1 MRKDENYINSIR
13 TIKEKCR
20 GCTHCLRVCPT
31 EAIRVRNRKM
41 EIYDLKCIDCG
52 ECYKVCPTNSIF
64 SFHDNIDIIQN
75 FDYKIL
81 IVPNTLPSINFG
93 MLTYEDVIK
102 RIFSFGFNEIWE
114 EGIGNEAYLI
124 ALKNKLIEKKERK
137 KPIISTSCPSVVRY
151 LQVNYPLLINNL
163 TDINLPLDIIGNY
176 IREKKKD
183 AKNFGLFYLSTY
195 PCKVTAI
202 KNPLGL
208 KSSPYDGVF
217 SFSEIY
223 RKILIEK
230 KEGTGDFFKSGKVGV
245 SSGRRGGEE
254 EFLDGLKVI
263 SIDGIWNIKKFFDEM
278 EEEKIPYFDYI
289 DAKACSF
296 GCVGGVFLSNQNF
309 LLNFYN
315 QKEEEKRRKNF
326 ISEIVEKDID
336 KFLKEENLLLND
348 KINPRPQYLLSEN
361 MDIAAKIFQE
371 INMIYELL
379 PKLDCGS
386 CGAPS
391 CRSFAEDVVLNK
403 AKLSDCKFIEDK
415 NLY

>member
-1 MRKDENYINSIR
+1 MKKDENYINSIR
-13 TIKEKCR
+13 TIKEKCI
-20 GCTHCLRVCPT
+20 GCTHCLRICPT

-41 EIYDLKCIDCG
+41 ELYDLKCIDCG
-52 ECYKVCPTNSIF
+52 ECFKVCPTGSIY
-64 SFHDNIDIIQN
+64 SFYDNIEIIKN

-81 IVPNTLPSINFG
+81 IIPNTLPSVNFG
-93 MLTYEDVIK
+93 MLSYEDVIK
-102 RIFSFGFNEIWE
+102 RLFSFGFNEIWE

-124 ALKNKLIEKKERK
+124 ALKRTLKEKKDTI
-137 KPIISTSCPSVVRY
+137 KPIIPTSCPAIVRL

-163 TDINLPLDIIGNY
+163 TVINLPLDILGNY
-176 IREKKKD
+176 IKEKR
-183 AKNFGLFYLSTY
+183 KNIKSLGLFYLSTY
-195 PCKVTAI
+195 PCKVTAL

-208 KSSPYDGVF
+208 KSSPFNGVF
-217 SFSEIY
+217 SLSDIY
-223 RKILIEK
+223 KKVLIEK
-230 KEGTGDFFKSGKVGV
+230 NEGSGEFFKSGKVGV

-254 EFLDGLKVI
+254 EFLQEFKVI
-263 SIDGIWNIKKFFDEM
+263 SIDGIWNIKRFFDEM

-289 DAKACSF
+289 DAKACSL
-296 GCVGGVFLSNQNF
+296 GCVGGVFLKNQNF

-315 QKEEEKRRKNF
+315 QREEEKRRKSLM
-326 ISEIVEKDID
+326 SEIVEKDINE
-336 KFLKEENLLLND
+336 FLKDENLLLTE

-371 INMIYELL
+371 VNTIYDLL

-403 AKLSDCKFIEDK
+403 IKLTECKFIEEK
-415 NLY
+415 NL